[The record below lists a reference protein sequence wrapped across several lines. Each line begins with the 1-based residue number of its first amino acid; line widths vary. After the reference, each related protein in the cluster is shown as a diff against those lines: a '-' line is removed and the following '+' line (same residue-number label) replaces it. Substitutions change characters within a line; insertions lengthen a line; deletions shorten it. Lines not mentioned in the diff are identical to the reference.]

1 MAADGPKGKQV
12 GFAGRTVR
20 RWRKSLFKRRRDP
33 VIGTV
38 GGVRLLLDPRH
49 RYDKSLYVGDV
60 AEAAQVARMEA
71 IAADWR
77 PDVFLDIG
85 ANLGFYALR
94 LALAGVAEVHAF
106 EPIGAV
112 FHQMCANI
120 FLNGL
125 DRRIHAH
132 RCALGEAAGIATIAI
147 DPDTPDVST
156 LDRDNI
162 ERQWNFA
169 ESEQIAVRRLD
180 DFGLGAGRKCLIK
193 IDVEGFEMRTLQ
205 GMRGLLADNECFIQI
220 EVFEKNRDAVRGF
233 MAEAGLG
240 EAGAIGNDHY
250 FGPK

>member
-1 MAADGPKGKQV
+1 MAADGPSRRQA

-20 RWRKSLFKRRRDP
+20 RWRKSLFKRRREP
-33 VIGTV
+33 VIGSV
-38 GGVRLLLDPRH
+38 DGVRLLLDPRH

-60 AEAAQVARMEA
+60 AEAAQVARMET
-71 IAADWR
+71 IAAEWR
-77 PDVFLDIG
+77 PDLFLDIG
-85 ANLGFYALR
+85 ANLGFYALK
-94 LALAGVAEVHAF
+94 LGLAGVPAIHAF

-112 FHQMCANI
+112 YHQMCANI

-125 DRRIHAH
+125 DRQIHAH
-132 RCALGEAAGIATIAI
+132 RCALGDEPGTATIAI

-156 LDRDNI
+156 LDRDNL

-169 ESEQIAVRRLD
+169 DSEEIAVRRLD
-180 DFGLGAGRKCLIK
+180 DFALGSGRKCLIK
-193 IDVEGFEMRTLQ
+193 IDVEGFEMKTLA
-205 GMRGLLADNECFIQI
+205 GMRGFLAGNECFVQI

-250 FGPK
+250 FAPK